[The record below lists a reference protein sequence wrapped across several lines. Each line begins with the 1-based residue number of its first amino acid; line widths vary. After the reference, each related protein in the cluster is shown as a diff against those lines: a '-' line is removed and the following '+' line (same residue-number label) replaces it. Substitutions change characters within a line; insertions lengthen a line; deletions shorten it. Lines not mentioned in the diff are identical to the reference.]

1 MRIFSEK
8 INYALAALFELAK
21 NYNQGQMQI
30 KEIAKAQSIPKNY
43 LEQLLVNLKR
53 GGLLESVRGAQG
65 GYKLNKAPHDIKIID
80 IIEALE
86 SPINIVDYSK
96 NPEVLQSFWKK
107 IESNFKDLFKK
118 TLEDLVNEEEIL
130 KKRLNYQ
137 I

>member
-30 KEIAKAQSIPKNY
+30 KEIAKTQNIPKNY
-43 LEQLLVNLKR
+43 LEQLLISLKR
-53 GGLLESVRGAQG
+53 GGLLESVRGAQR

-86 SPINIVDYSK
+86 SSINIVDYSK

-107 IESNFKDLFKK
+107 TESNFKDMFKK
-118 TLEDLVNEEEIL
+118 TLEDLVNEEDIL
-130 KKRLNYQ
+130 KKRVNYQ

>member
-30 KEIAKAQSIPKNY
+30 KEIAKAQNIPKNY
-43 LEQLLVNLKR
+43 LEQLLISLKR

-86 SPINIVDYSK
+86 SSINIVDYSK

-107 IESNFKDLFKK
+107 TESNFKDMFKK
-118 TLEDLVNEEEIL
+118 TLEDLVNEEDIL
-130 KKRLNYQ
+130 KKRVNYQ